1 MNAHCFALCHNIA
14 RSTNR
19 RKCLHHC
26 DKDAASLPFED
37 LLKKCEV
44 FSSSL
49 KMSPEV
55 KIIEK
60 QTRQQSTSKEWKIQ
74 RIGKITASKARVV
87 CVANIENPGMSTV
100 QEIC

>member
-1 MNAHCFALCHNIA
+1 
-14 RSTNR
+14 
-19 RKCLHHC
+19 
-26 DKDAASLPFED
+26 
-37 LLKKCEV
+37 
-44 FSSSL
+44 
-49 KMSPEV
+49 MSPEV